1 MNHFKTNPKFVF
13 ETHDTVNLKE
23 TVSVEYRPNPEQ
35 PSGGH
40 HQNFIGRGF
49 DAASALEDLIDQMMG
64 TIEEQD
70 MRSGF

>member
-40 HQNFIGRGF
+40 H
-49 DAASALEDLIDQMMG
+49 
-64 TIEEQD
+64 
-70 MRSGF
+70 